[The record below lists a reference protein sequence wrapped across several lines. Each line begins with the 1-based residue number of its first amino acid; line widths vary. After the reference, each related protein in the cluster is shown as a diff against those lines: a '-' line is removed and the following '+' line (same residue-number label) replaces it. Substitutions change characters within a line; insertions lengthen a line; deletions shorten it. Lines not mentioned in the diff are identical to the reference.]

1 MKYCSNCGQ
10 QIKSNAQFC
19 PFCGT
24 QQVVVMANNSAS
36 ASQSVTSQRASTGQQ
51 ADQQQAQSN
60 QSTQQGPTGQGQQ
73 QTASQSNVVNNMAQ
87 HFQNFQQ
94 QFQGNPNQQQP
105 LSFIES
111 CKYCVAHWNDFKTP
125 ESRKSIFWWL
135 LLGLAVVSIVVL
147 IPYYIVAML
156 SSGLASLLLLVFGVL
171 MTIIEVSAISR
182 RFIYLGKSPWL
193 ALLLLVPI
201 AGFYVLY
208 LLVIDK
214 PQSASGMP
222 RAPFQPQ
229 QPMQNYQPN
238 VNQVPNSAAA
248 MTNQSADSSQ
258 SQR

>member
-24 QQVVVMANNSAS
+24 QQAVVTANNAVG
-36 ASQSVTSQRASTGQQ
+36 ATSQQTSTGQQ

-60 QSTQQGPTGQGQQ
+60 QSTQQSQAGQGQQ

-94 QFQGNPNQQQP
+94 QFQGSPNQQQP

-135 LLGLAVVSIVVL
+135 FLGFMVVNMVAL

-193 ALLLLVPI
+193 MLLLVVPI

-258 SQR
+258 SQQ

>member
-1 MKYCSNCGQ
+1 
-10 QIKSNAQFC
+10 
-19 PFCGT
+19 
-24 QQVVVMANNSAS
+24 
-36 ASQSVTSQRASTGQQ
+36 
-51 ADQQQAQSN
+51 
-60 QSTQQGPTGQGQQ
+60 
-73 QTASQSNVVNNMAQ
+73 
-87 HFQNFQQ
+87 
-94 QFQGNPNQQQP
+94 
-105 LSFIES
+105 
-111 CKYCVAHWNDFKTP
+111 
-125 ESRKSIFWWL
+125 
-135 LLGLAVVSIVVL
+135 L

-238 VNQVPNSAAA
+238 VNQMPNSAAA

-258 SQR
+258 SQQ